1 MGGGMRGE
9 TGQARK
15 LTYADFLSFPEDGRR
30 HELIDGAHYVTPAPV
45 TVHQRLLG
53 ALYVALHQYLENHPI
68 GEVFLS
74 PIDVVLSDHDVV
86 EPDLLLVLDDQSDLV
101 TEKHLVG
108 APALV
113 IEILSPTTRAR
124 DRGIKRRLFER
135 TGVREYWLVDPRD
148 AAIDVYRARQCELG
162 LESSFMAGDTLTSP
176 LLPGFALEL
185 RSLFVRVGLA

>member
-1 MGGGMRGE
+1 MGGELRGE
-9 TGQARK
+9 TGPARK
-15 LTYADFLSFPEDGRR
+15 LTYADFLSFPDDGRR

-53 ALYVALHQYLENHPI
+53 ALYLALRQYLENQPI

-74 PIDVVLSDHDVV
+74 PFDVVLSDHDVV
-86 EPDLLLVLDDQSDLV
+86 EPDLLLVLDEQSDLV
-101 TEKHLVG
+101 TEKHVVG

-135 TGVREYWLVDPRD
+135 TGVREYWLVDPSD
-148 AAIDVYRARQCELG
+148 ASVEVYRAREGELG
-162 LESSFMAGDTLTSP
+162 FEGSLVAGDMLTSP
-176 LLPGFALEL
+176 LLPGFALEI
-185 RSLFVRVGLA
+185 RPLFVRVGLA